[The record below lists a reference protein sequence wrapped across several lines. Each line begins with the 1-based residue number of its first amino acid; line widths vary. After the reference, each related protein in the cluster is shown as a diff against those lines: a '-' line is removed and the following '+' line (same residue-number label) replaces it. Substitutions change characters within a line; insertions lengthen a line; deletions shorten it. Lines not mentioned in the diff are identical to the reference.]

1 MQLYTQV
8 RILKYVNKQL
18 VLMTNKDI
26 DNYDADS
33 ACGYDGA
40 VVTYEQQEIDDKDID
55 MLHGIDS
62 ITLYTN
68 MQFEECYN
76 DCLQVYYMHNG
87 NGTFNFYVKTAKLA
101 NLQVVSAHEAQVA

>member
-68 MQFEECYN
+68 MQFDECYN

-87 NGTFNFYVKTAKLA
+87 NGAFNFYVKTAKLA